1 MKLLVG
7 IDLSESTGKVVEKAA
22 AIATALPAKLWLL
35 HTTKPEPADLYIAGQ
50 VPDAIGLEADPQI
63 VRDSLAHRF
72 QSEHRQLQ
80 EIADRLRTAGL
91 DATALLVEGAAVT
104 TILKQAANL
113 DVDMIVLGSHG
124 HGKMYQ
130 LLLGS
135 VSEGVLHKAEC
146 PVLVVPT
153 HQRT

>member
-22 AIATALPAKLWLL
+22 AIATALSAKVWLL
-35 HTTKPEPADLYIAGQ
+35 HATKPEPADLYIAGQ

-72 QSEHRQLQ
+72 HAEHRQLQ
-80 EIADRLRTAGL
+80 ETADRLRTAGL
-91 DATALLVEGAAVT
+91 DATALLVEGTAVT
-104 TILKQAANL
+104 TILKQAAKL